1 MSALPTPQHISS
13 SCSRPTAVAGLPS
26 SCTEGLVFQSR
37 DCCHLV
43 QLRRRGRRPGRWPE
57 LFSKRVSRKGCVLGF
72 KKFTPIVKLW
82 RGYSTA
88 GENRPWIELL
98 EMRGTVNLSANDATA
113 EHMRRIYTRDSRDF
127 SGAPASGAAVS
138 AVQPTPRLAYETRHA
153 TSSEK
158 NATNTERKLLPA
170 V

>member
-1 MSALPTPQHISS
+1 MVH
-13 SCSRPTAVAGLPS
+13 
-26 SCTEGLVFQSR
+26 
-37 DCCHLV
+37 
-43 QLRRRGRRPGRWPE
+43 RGR
-57 LFSKRVSRKGCVLGF
+57 SKRLQISDKRLPNKYFDNLTHTFVKIVKLAE
-72 KKFTPIVKLW
+72 IVKLW

-98 EMRGTVNLSANDATA
+98 EMRGTVAMNDATA

-138 AVQPTPRLAYETRHA
+138 AAQPTPRLAYETRHA
-153 TSSEK
+153 TRSEQK
-158 NATNTERKLLPA
+158 ATNTERKLLPA